1 MTWNYRIIRDGEGNL
16 GLHEV
21 FYDDDGAPRSCTQ
34 NPISFGADA
43 EEGKD
48 GIITA
53 LEHALSDARE
63 KLILDMDHFQNSGT
77 RAESVPLLILS
88 GPVGV
93 GKTSTSE
100 EVSNILVQKGIA
112 HTLID
117 LDVLAESYPRT
128 PNDKFGSGLALRNLA
143 AVWKNCCEAGSKNVV
158 LARVIESDEDKNRIT
173 ASVPNSKAIVCQ
185 LHADDQSLIQRVKK
199 REIGSDYEWHKNRSL
214 ELAISLRKNAPCD
227 FKINTSNRFVVD
239 IAEEIVMQVRWAE

>member
-63 KLILDMDHFQNSGT
+63 KPILDMDDFQNGFT
-77 RAESVPLLILS
+77 KIEAIPLLILS

-100 EVSNILVQKGIA
+100 EVSNILVQKDIS

-117 LDVLAESYPRT
+117 LDVLAETYPRAM
-128 PNDKFGSGLALRNLA
+128 NDKFGCSLALKNLA
-143 AVWKNCCEAGSKNVV
+143 AIWKNYCESRSKNIV
-158 LARVIESDEDKNRIT
+158 LARVIETNEDKNRIA
-173 ASVPNSKAIVCQ
+173 ASVPNSKVIVCQ
-185 LHADDQSLIQRVKK
+185 LHADDQSLIRRVKK
-199 REIGSDYEWHKNRSL
+199 REIGSGYEWHKNHSL
-214 ELAISLRKNAPCD
+214 ELARSLRKNAPCD
-227 FKINTSNRFVVD
+227 FEVNTSHRSIVD
-239 IAEEIVMQVRWAE
+239 IAEEIVMRVRWAE